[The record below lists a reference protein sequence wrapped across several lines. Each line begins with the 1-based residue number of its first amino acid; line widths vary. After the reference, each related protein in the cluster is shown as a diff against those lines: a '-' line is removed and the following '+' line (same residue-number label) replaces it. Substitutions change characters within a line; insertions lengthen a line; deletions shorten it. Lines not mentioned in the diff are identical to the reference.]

1 MERVPSPRSCIGSRP
16 ETDVAPAQARTTER
30 QGYANGYKPK
40 TVTTRVGD
48 ITFALPQMRDG
59 SFYPS
64 ALERGLGSGNLPQT
78 PLGFTGQRLDSTGLL
93 YYHARMYD
101 PVLARFVSADSVV
114 PGSASGS
121 IQGIAL
127 KPLTVDFHEV
137 GLGATL
143 HGENGQPFWFQL
155 SNEDKQKAGD
165 PWGPTNPQALNRY
178 SYVLNGPVRYND
190 PSGHVF
196 GPCLGYQL
204 SIKCLKEIWQRVKSV
219 VNAAAIFVIKLIGGD
234 VAWWGDKIA
243 RQMPRRGWTEND
255 IKDVLENPSA
265 TAKTINKATG
275 NSATQYYRSDGYYV
289 VRDDVTGEIIQV
301 SDRTDPDWK
310 DSLTNKPVEPKP

>member
-1 MERVPSPRSCIGSRP
+1 M
-16 ETDVAPAQARTTER
+16 
-30 QGYANGYKPK
+30 
-40 TVTTRVGD
+40 
-48 ITFALPQMRDG
+48 
-59 SFYPS
+59 
-64 ALERGLGSGNLPQT
+64 
-78 PLGFTGQRLDSTGLL
+78 
-93 YYHARMYD
+93 
-101 PVLARFVSADSVV
+101 
-114 PGSASGS
+114 
-121 IQGIAL
+121 
-127 KPLTVDFHEV
+127 
-137 GLGATL
+137 
-143 HGENGQPFWFQL
+143 
-155 SNEDKQKAGD
+155 
-165 PWGPTNPQALNRY
+165 
-178 SYVLNGPVRYND
+178 
-190 PSGHVF
+190 F